1 MNARLEPAIQQSHDC
16 RVGRGLELLSPT
28 SHVTAAL

>member
-1 MNARLEPAIQQSHDC
+1 MNERLEPAIQQSHDC
-16 RVGRGLELLSPT
+16 RVRAGLEWLSPT